1 MRAEVSVRSV
11 VVCALLIGAFAIIR
25 STVSPVA
32 ASAASNGASIYSEK
46 CESCH
51 KADGKGGG
59 PFPALAG
66 VADVTAKDPTAIITV
81 TVKGKGLM
89 PAFKSGLSNA
99 DIAAVLTYI
108 RSSWGN
114 KASAVTEKQVAAVN
128 K

>member
-1 MRAEVSVRSV
+1 MKAASSVRWL
-11 VVCALLIGAFAIIR
+11 VVCVLLIGAFAIIQ
-25 STVSPVA
+25 SSVAPVA
-32 ASAASNGASIYSEK
+32 ASAASNGASIYGAK

-81 TVKGKGLM
+81 TLKGKGLM
-89 PAFKSGLSNA
+89 PAFKSSLSNA

-114 KASAVTEKQVAAVN
+114 KASALTEKQVAAVN